1 MTTPETTPGRRPGLG
16 TAIKDVREHA
26 TTLVGLEVEL
36 AKLEL
41 QKKLATLGA
50 GAALFLA
57 AAVLVGFLWLSLTLM
72 FEFGVGYYLFHR
84 PWEHLIA
91 DYNLARGRV
100 LILVLIVTLKAPFLA
115 ATARVLLRP

>member
-1 MTTPETTPGRRPGLG
+1 VMLAIANGTFHSAVLFPHVGEQAGHVISTLALSLLILLTAWFTIGWIRP
-16 TAIKDVREHA
+16 A
-26 TTLVGLEVEL
+26 T
-36 AKLEL
+36 
-41 QKKLATLGA
+41 
-50 GAALFLA
+50 LA

-100 LILVLIVTLKAPFLA
+100 LILVLLVTLKAPFLA